1 MIIEDIEK
9 NYHTKRNIL
18 VLTERINHVDLLYDK
33 LKEKIPNIIKLTG
46 KMSDKKKREEIQR
59 ISSFNSNENFAVIAT
74 GKLIGEGFDE
84 PKLDTLFL
92 AMPIAWKGRVT
103 QYVGRIQRIAKNKK
117 EVLIYDYADINIP
130 ILDRMYQKRLKTYK
144 KLGYSLKIEN
154 KERDHSFIY
163 ENKNFF
169 SAYFDDISRAKE
181 RIIIVS
187 PVISLKKISTFLTKI
202 KNIINQNVKVTIITK
217 PKEELNKNQKIT
229 VSEKEKIIKTHNFN
243 IIYKKG
249 INNKFSLIDQ
259 NVIWYGSLNILGYN
273 SKEEIAIRF
282 ENDEIAN
289 EFIKLI

>member
-1 MIIEDIEK
+1 
-9 NYHTKRNIL
+9 
-18 VLTERINHVDLLYDK
+18 
-33 LKEKIPNIIKLTG
+33 
-46 KMSDKKKREEIQR
+46 
-59 ISSFNSNENFAVIAT
+59 
-74 GKLIGEGFDE
+74 
-84 PKLDTLFL
+84 
-92 AMPIAWKGRVT
+92 
-103 QYVGRIQRIAKNKK
+103 
-117 EVLIYDYADINIP
+117 
-130 ILDRMYQKRLKTYK
+130 
-144 KLGYSLKIEN
+144 LKIEN

-273 SKEEIAIRF
+273 SGEEIAIRF

>member
-9 NYHTKRNIL
+9 NYHVKRNIL
-18 VLTERINHVDLLYDK
+18 ILTERINHVDLLYDK

-46 KMSDKKKREEIQR
+46 KMSDKKKRDEIQK

-117 EVLIYDYADINIP
+117 EILIYDYADINIP

-163 ENKNFF
+163 ESKNFF
-169 SAYFDDISRAKE
+169 SAYFDDISKAKE
-181 RIIIVS
+181 KIIIVS
-187 PVISLKKISTFLTKI
+187 PIISLKKISTFLTKI

-273 SKEEIAIRF
+273 SREEIAIRF